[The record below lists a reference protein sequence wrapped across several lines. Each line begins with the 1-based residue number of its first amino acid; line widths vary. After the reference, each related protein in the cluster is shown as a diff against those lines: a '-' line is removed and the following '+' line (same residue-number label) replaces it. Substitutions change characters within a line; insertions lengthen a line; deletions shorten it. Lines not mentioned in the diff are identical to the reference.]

1 MCCNVLKLVDRQKLK
16 MKRLKDIEIHLECF
30 EARYERERKI
40 EAIRQK
46 DRLWRIVIRL
56 NVGIIAILCAVY
68 AIYVHFEL
76 GNRLEA

>member
-1 MCCNVLKLVDRQKLK
+1 
-16 MKRLKDIEIHLECF
+16 MKRLKDIENHLERF

-46 DRLWRIVIRL
+46 NRLWRIVIRL

-68 AIYVHFEL
+68 AVYMQF
-76 GNRLEA
+76 